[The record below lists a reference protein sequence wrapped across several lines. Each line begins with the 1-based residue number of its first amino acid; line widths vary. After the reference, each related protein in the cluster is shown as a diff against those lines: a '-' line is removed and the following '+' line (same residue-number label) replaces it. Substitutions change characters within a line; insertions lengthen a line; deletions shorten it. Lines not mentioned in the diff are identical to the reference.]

1 MAPKKVVLRFSADIA
16 DQPII
21 YKLVKDYGLVIN
33 ILKANV
39 NPQKEGTLVM
49 DITGDN
55 IEQGLDYLRGV
66 GVGVQ
71 SLTEEI
77 IQNEEKCTSCGACT
91 AICPSG
97 ALYIE
102 RPDMNV
108 RFDSDRCVVCHLCLK
123 ACPVRAMEV
132 RF

>member
-16 DQPII
+16 DQPMI
-21 YKLVKDYGLVIN
+21 YKLVKDYDLVIN

-39 NPQKEGTLVM
+39 NPQKEGTMVM
-49 DITGDN
+49 DIAGEQ
-55 IEQGLDYLRGV
+55 IEAGVNYLRSV

-77 IQNEEKCTSCGACT
+77 IQDEGKCTSCGSCT

-102 RPDMNV
+102 RPDMSV
-108 RFDSDRCVVCHLCLK
+108 RFDSDRCVVCHLCLM

>member
-1 MAPKKVVLRFSADIA
+1 MSSKKVVLRFGADIA

-21 YKLVKDYGLVIN
+21 YKLVKDYDLVIN

-49 DITGDN
+49 DIAGANT
-55 IEQGLDYLRGV
+55 EQGIEYLRQLGV
-66 GVGVQ
+66 RVQ

-77 IQNEEKCTSCGACT
+77 TQNEEKCVSCGACT
-91 AICPSG
+91 DICPSG
-97 ALYIE
+97 ALYME
-102 RPDMNV
+102 RPDMVV
-108 RFDSDRCVVCHLCLK
+108 RFNSDRCVVCHLCVK
-123 ACPVRAMEV
+123 ACPMKAMEV

>member
-21 YKLVKDYGLVIN
+21 YKLVKDFDLVIN

-49 DITGDN
+49 DITGEN
-55 IEQGLDYLRGV
+55 IDAGIEYLRGV

-77 IQNEEKCTSCGACT
+77 IQNEEKCVSCGACT

-97 ALYIE
+97 ALYLE
-102 RPDMNV
+102 RPDMTVQFN
-108 RFDSDRCVVCHLCLK
+108 SDRCVVCHLCLK
-123 ACPVRAMEV
+123 ACPMRAMEV

>member
-1 MAPKKVVLRFSADIA
+1 MSSKKVVLRFGADLA

-21 YKLVKDYGLVIN
+21 YKLVKDYDLVIN

-49 DITGDN
+49 DISGKN
-55 IEQGLDYLRGV
+55 IEQGIEYLRQLGV
-66 GVGVQ
+66 RVQ

-77 IQNEEKCTSCGACT
+77 IQNGEKCVSCGACT
-91 AICPSG
+91 DICPSG
-97 ALYIE
+97 ALYMD
-102 RPDMNV
+102 RPDMLV
-108 RFDSDRCVVCHLCLK
+108 RFNSDRCVVCHLCVK
-123 ACPVRAMEV
+123 ACPMKAMEV

>member
-1 MAPKKVVLRFSADIA
+1 MSSKKVVLRFGADLA

-21 YKLVKDYGLVIN
+21 YKLVKDFDLVIN

-49 DITGDN
+49 DISGTN
-55 IEQGLDYLRGV
+55 IEQGIEYLRQLGV
-66 GVGVQ
+66 RVQ

-77 IQNEEKCTSCGACT
+77 IQNEDKCVSCGACT
-91 AICPSG
+91 DICPSG
-97 ALYIE
+97 ALYMD
-102 RPDMNV
+102 RPDMVV
-108 RFDSDRCVVCHLCLK
+108 RFNSDRCVVCHLCVK
-123 ACPVRAMEV
+123 ACPMKAMEV

>member
-1 MAPKKVVLRFSADIA
+1 MAPKKVVLRFSADKA

-21 YKLVKDYGLVIN
+21 YKLVKDYDLVIN

-39 NPQKEGTLVM
+39 NPQKEGTMVM
-49 DITGDN
+49 DIAGDN
-55 IEQGLDYLRGV
+55 IDAGIEYLRGV

-77 IQNEEKCTSCGACT
+77 IQNEDKCVSCGACT

-97 ALYIE
+97 ALYLE
-102 RPDMNV
+102 RPDMTV

-123 ACPVRAMEV
+123 ACPMRAMEV

>member
-1 MAPKKVVLRFSADIA
+1 MAPKKVVLRFGADIA

-21 YKLVKDYGLVIN
+21 YKLVKDYDLVIN

-39 NPQKEGTLVM
+39 NPQKEGTMVL
-49 DITGDN
+49 DISGKN
-55 IEQGLDYLRGV
+55 VEQGMEYLRRSGV
-66 GVGVQ
+66 QLQ
-71 SLTEEI
+71 SLTEQI
-77 IQNEEKCTSCGACT
+77 IQNEDKCVSCGACT

-102 RPDMNV
+102 RPDMVV
-108 RFDSDRCVVCHLCLK
+108 RFDSDRCVVCHLCVK
-123 ACPVRAMEV
+123 ACPMRAMEV

>member
-16 DQPII
+16 DQPMI
-21 YKLVKDYGLVIN
+21 YKLVKDYDLVIN

-39 NPQKEGTLVM
+39 NPQKEGTMVM
-49 DITGDN
+49 DIAGEQ
-55 IEQGLDYLRGV
+55 IEAGINYLRSV

-77 IQNEEKCTSCGACT
+77 IQDEERCTSCGSCT

-102 RPDMNV
+102 RPDMSV
-108 RFDSDRCVVCHLCLK
+108 RFDSDRCVICHLCLT

>member
-1 MAPKKVVLRFSADIA
+1 MSSKKVVLRFGADIA

-21 YKLVKDYGLVIN
+21 YKLVKDYDLVIN

-49 DITGDN
+49 DITGVN
-55 IEQGLDYLRGV
+55 TEQGIEYLRRLGV
-66 GVGVQ
+66 RVQ

-77 IQNEEKCTSCGACT
+77 IQNEEKCVSCGACT
-91 AICPSG
+91 DICPTG
-97 ALYIE
+97 ALYME
-102 RPDMNV
+102 RPDMVV
-108 RFDSDRCVVCHLCLK
+108 RFNSDRCVVCHLCVK
-123 ACPVRAMEV
+123 ACPMKAMEV